1 MNPNF
6 SQPLIKL
13 HLPIIILCTSVFKMM
28 NLHDSRIDDIG
39 FINILGLITVLV
51 NQVL

>member
-1 MNPNF
+1 MTPNF

-13 HLPIIILCTSVFKMM
+13 HFPIIILCTSVFKMI
-28 NLHDSRIDDIG
+28 NLHNNQINGIE